1 KTAFLTQK
9 RGLQEPKSTFFVSF
23 HWLTLIIGSKTAIL
37 RERLP
42 SLQARDDAV
51 FGGRP
56 WSMAGFSKHSIHYPR
71 FRKQPTDCPFTA
83 FSPASPT
90 SAAMCPFKERGNLGT
105 RLPLL
110 PKNILPKNS

>member
-42 SLQARDDAV
+42 PKTALPTLRATSFT
-51 FGGRP
+51 FGLWRYHGG
-56 WSMAGFSKHSIHYPR
+56 A
-71 FRKQPTDCPFTA
+71 
-83 FSPASPT
+83 
-90 SAAMCPFKERGNLGT
+90 N
-105 RLPLL
+105 
-110 PKNILPKNS
+110 

>member
-42 SLQARDDAV
+42 LANPFDHVGTGHAILDRQTTAIRPTNCSGCFVAAPYWRVAAV
-51 FGGRP
+51 VSCLPGPEHGVALRGGRGI
-56 WSMAGFSKHSIHYPR
+56 SDF
-71 FRKQPTDCPFTA
+71 
-83 FSPASPT
+83 
-90 SAAMCPFKERGNLGT
+90 
-105 RLPLL
+105 
-110 PKNILPKNS
+110 